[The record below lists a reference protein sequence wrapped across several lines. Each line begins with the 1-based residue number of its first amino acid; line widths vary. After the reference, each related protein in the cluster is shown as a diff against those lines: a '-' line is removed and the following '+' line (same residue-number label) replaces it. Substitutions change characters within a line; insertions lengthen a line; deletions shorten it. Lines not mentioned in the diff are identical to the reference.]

1 VDWNRAPDTWFFAGK
16 ELGLVGAP
24 TEVAGDHHFDIDHD
38 HKASCAFVR
47 EATMGTIKFLDPRAA
62 VNPTERGLVA
72 GLDTLEGK
80 VIGIIDNGQANST
93 TMFQELAKLIEQKLN
108 AREVLFKTKPTHM
121 QGAPKAIMDEFARR
135 CDAVITGLG
144 A

>member
-1 VDWNRAPDTWFFAGK
+1 M
-16 ELGLVGAP
+16 
-24 TEVAGDHHFDIDHD
+24 
-38 HKASCAFVR
+38 
-47 EATMGTIKFLDPRAA
+47 ATLKFLDPRGT
-62 VNPTERGLVA
+62 VSLKDHSVTS

-93 TMFQELAKLIEQKLN
+93 AMFRELASLLQERFHP
-108 AREVLFKTKPTHM
+108 REILFRTKPTHM
-121 QGAPKAIMDEFARR
+121 QGAPRAMLEECLSR

>member
-1 VDWNRAPDTWFFAGK
+1 MA
-16 ELGLVGAP
+16 
-24 TEVAGDHHFDIDHD
+24 
-38 HKASCAFVR
+38 
-47 EATMGTIKFLDPRAA
+47 TIKFLDPR
-62 VNPTERGLVA
+62 VTINPKDRPLVP

-93 TMFQELAKLIEQKLN
+93 TMFQELAQLIQESFHSK
-108 AREVLFKTKPTHM
+108 EVLFKTKPTHM
-121 QGAPKAIMDEFARR
+121 QGAPKPIMEEILNR

>member
-1 VDWNRAPDTWFFAGK
+1 M
-16 ELGLVGAP
+16 P
-24 TEVAGDHHFDIDHD
+24 TL
-38 HKASCAFVR
+38 
-47 EATMGTIKFLDPRAA
+47 KFLDPRGTA
-62 VNPTERGLVA
+62 NPKDQPLVA

-93 TMFQELAKLIEQKLN
+93 DMFKELAALLQERFHT
-108 AREVLFKTKPTHM
+108 REVLFKTKPTHM
-121 QGAPKAIMDEFARR
+121 QGAPKPMMEEVLSR

>member
-1 VDWNRAPDTWFFAGK
+1 M
-16 ELGLVGAP
+16 
-24 TEVAGDHHFDIDHD
+24 
-38 HKASCAFVR
+38 
-47 EATMGTIKFLDPRAA
+47 ATLKMLDPRAS
-62 VNPTERGLVA
+62 VNLKDRPLVP

-93 TMFQELAKLIEQKLN
+93 TMFQELAKLLQEKYRP
-108 AREVLFKTKPTHM
+108 AEVLFKTKPTHM
-121 QGAPKAIMDEFARR
+121 QGAPKAIMEELAGR

>member
-1 VDWNRAPDTWFFAGK
+1 MA
-16 ELGLVGAP
+16 
-24 TEVAGDHHFDIDHD
+24 
-38 HKASCAFVR
+38 
-47 EATMGTIKFLDPRAA
+47 TIKFLDPR
-62 VNPTERGLVA
+62 VTLNPKDRPLVP

-93 TMFQELAKLIEQKLN
+93 TMFQELAKLLEEKYRP
-108 AREVLFKTKPTHM
+108 AEVLFKTKPTHM
-121 QGAPKAIMDEFARR
+121 QGAPKAIMEEFVSR